1 MAEPGSGNAPHEG
14 YVRRFAPCAG
24 RRNAAED
31 GSACYIEEVDRAVE
45 ELQKRAAAEPDVV
58 GLCGG
63 MPAPELLPRGAA
75 SRALAEVPADRAT
88 DALQYGWAEGDERLR
103 GWVAARL
110 AARGADLRADDV
122 IITSGAQQALSLAAA
137 ELLGPGDRVGVGA
150 ASYPGALA
158 AFAQAG
164 AVATASDRAVAV
176 HYLIAGAS
184 NPEGIDAVA
193 ARPDA
198 LAGDVPLIVDEAYAE
213 LRFDGV
219 VPRPLLGREPMRGR
233 VWHVGTV
240 SKTLSPGLRVG
251 WLVPPAAHRESILE
265 RKHAADLQAGS
276 LAQAALA
283 ALLDELDYDRHVA
296 RAQRIYAERAARM
309 LAALRRRAPSS
320 WRFTEPE
327 GGFAVWLQTDV
338 PMDGAVA
345 LERAIA
351 AGVSFDPGHLFLPS
365 GDGDSAAEPLAL
377 RLSFSSAPID
387 ELDRGVARLV
397 ASLAQVSGSA

>member
-1 MAEPGSGNAPHEG
+1 MLHRGM
-14 YVRRFAPCAG
+14 
-24 RRNAAED
+24 
-31 GSACYIEEVDRAVE
+31 DRAVE

-58 GLCGG
+58 GLSGG
-63 MPAPELLPRGAA
+63 LPAPELLPRGAA
-75 SRALAEVPADRAT
+75 TRALAEVPADRET
-88 DALQYGWAEGDERLR
+88 DARQYGWAEGDERLR

-110 AARGADLRADDV
+110 AARGADLRPDDV

-137 ELLGPGDRVGVGA
+137 ELLAPGDRVGVGA

-158 AFAQAG
+158 AFAQVG
-164 AVATASDRAVAV
+164 AVATASERAVAA

-184 NPEGIDAVA
+184 NPEGTDAVV

-198 LAGDVPLIVDEAYAE
+198 LASGMPLIVDEAYAE

-219 VPRPLLGREPMRGR
+219 VPRPLLGREDMRAR

-296 RAQRIYAERAARM
+296 RARRIYAARAARM
-309 LAALRRRAPSS
+309 IDALRRRSPSS
-320 WRFTEPE
+320 WRLTEPE
-327 GGFAVWLQTDV
+327 GGFAVWVQTDLQI
-338 PMDGAVA
+338 DGAAA

-351 AGVSFDPGHLFLPS
+351 AGVSFDPGHLFLPT
-365 GDGDSAAEPLAL
+365 GDGDMAGGPLAM
-377 RLSFSSAPID
+377 RLSFSSAPTDAI
-387 ELDRGVARLV
+387 DRGVSRLV
-397 ASLAQVSGSA
+397 ASLAPGKPRGGGASGRGP